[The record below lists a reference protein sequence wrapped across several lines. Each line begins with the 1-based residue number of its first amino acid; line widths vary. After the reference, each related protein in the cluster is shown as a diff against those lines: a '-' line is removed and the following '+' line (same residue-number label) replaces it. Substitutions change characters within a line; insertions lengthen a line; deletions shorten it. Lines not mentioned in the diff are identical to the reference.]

1 VTASLPEPREPGLYR
16 LALVCLGNIC
26 RSPMAHVV
34 LEAHLAGAGLDDRV
48 HVRSAGT
55 GGWHVGEPMDR
66 RAAATLAGAG
76 YDPSGHRGQQFSSS
90 WYDEL
95 DLVLA
100 MDTSNLE
107 DLSGLLPSGTRTAD
121 GTGPAR
127 LARFRDFDPLA
138 GDPGDPDGP
147 DGPGDRDVPDPYYGA
162 DDGFATVLAMVE
174 RTSEALTALLER
186 TLAPGP
192 SRSTTDTVAPPSA

>member
-1 VTASLPEPREPGLYR
+1 MSLPEPREPGLYR

-66 RAAATLAGAG
+66 RAAATLQQAGF
-76 YDPSGHRGQQFSSS
+76 DPSRHRGQQFAAS
-90 WYDEL
+90 WYDEV

-107 DLSGLLPSGTRTAD
+107 DLSDLLPGGSGPGAD
-121 GTGPAR
+121 NVR
-127 LARFRDFDPLA
+127 LRRFRDFDPVV
-138 GDPGDPDGP
+138 GDD
-147 DGPGDRDVPDPYYGA
+147 DRDVPDPYYGA

-174 RTSEALTALLER
+174 RTSEALTAALGR
-186 TLAPGP
+186 TLGGA
-192 SRSTTDTVAPPSA
+192 RA